1 MTTNNPDRKKTTFY
15 KYHGTGNDFIIIR
28 QDYFPVWM
36 NKSWISAI
44 CDRHF
49 GIGADGMILILPSEK
64 TDFRMLYF
72 NADGLEGSMCGNG
85 GRCAAAFAFNQGI
98 AQKAMHFEAFDGL
111 HEAVILSQSGQST
124 MVSLQ
129 LSDVQSWQHTSDALL
144 INTGSPHLVQRVDN
158 LHELDVVVEG
168 RKIRYNKAIAENGIN
183 ANFFQIKDG
192 LIELRTYERGVEA
205 ETLSCGTGVT
215 AAAIAASL
223 WYGGNSFEISMP
235 GGRLKVQFNVGTNSF
250 TEIRLE
256 GPATFVF
263 EGVL

>member
-1 MTTNNPDRKKTTFY
+1 MEKTVFY
-15 KYHGTGNDFIIIR
+15 KYHGTGNDFVIIM
-28 QDYFPVWM
+28 QQSLPEWM
-36 NKSWISAI
+36 DKNWISRI

-49 GIGADGMILILPSEK
+49 GIGADGLIVILPAEHA
-64 TDFRMLYF
+64 DFKMIYF

-98 AQKAMHFEAFDGL
+98 AQNEMQFVAFDGL

-124 MVSLQ
+124 TISLQ
-129 LSDVQSWQHTSDALL
+129 LTDVQSWQQTEDALL
-144 INTGSPHLVQRVDN
+144 IDTGSPHYVQQVKDIQ
-158 LHELDVVVEG
+158 ELDVMTEG
-168 RKIRYNKAIAENGIN
+168 RKIRYNKEIAANGVN
-183 ANFFQIKDG
+183 ANFFRMADG

-235 GGRLKVQFNVGTNSF
+235 GGLLKVRFKASANSF
-250 TEIRLE
+250 TEIQLE
-256 GPATFVF
+256 GPATFVY
-263 EGVL
+263 EGII